1 LFKETGCDWKIGQY
15 FFGGQSGSTTYL
27 AAQIQ
32 INLGNIVSASTKL
45 ALQHYLGVQT
55 LRGTVTSVNDPNCT
69 SLPLG
74 SCKTTTFVPNA
85 SGNLIADGF
94 GRTGMGY
101 NVGNFPSV
109 VFTQNSAQG
118 PERTFTQSV
127 SDGVTTQLT
136 ALSSMSFS
144 KSNNTFVGWNTA
156 ADGSGTAYSDT
167 SSINIT
173 STLTLYAQWS
183 PIYTY
188 TVNLNPGTGGTG
200 TQMTA
205 MTGTAATVKLNANTY
220 SRTGYT
226 FNGWNTAADGTGTAY
241 TNQGTVLLTVDNQ
254 TVTLYAQWSI
264 VTYAITYLPGP
275 DGTSTSSAQTLNYG
289 GSVTL
294 KDETAGFTRIGYSIV
309 GWTTSSVSGAAKT
322 NDLGSLYS
330 TSA

>member
-1 LFKETGCDWKIGQY
+1 
-15 FFGGQSGSTTYL
+15 
-27 AAQIQ
+27 
-32 INLGNIVSASTKL
+32 
-45 ALQHYLGVQT
+45 
-55 LRGTVTSVNDPNCT
+55 
-69 SLPLG
+69 
-74 SCKTTTFVPNA
+74 
-85 SGNLIADGF
+85 
-94 GRTGMGY
+94 
-101 NVGNFPSV
+101 
-109 VFTQNSAQG
+109 
-118 PERTFTQSV
+118 
-127 SDGVTTQLT
+127 
-136 ALSSMSFS
+136 MSFS

-205 MTGTAATVKLNANTY
+205 MTGTAATVVLNANTY

-226 FNGWNTAADGTGTAY
+226 FNGWNTAADGTGTSYA
-241 TNQGTVLLTVDNQ
+241 NQGTVRLTVDNQ

-264 VTYAITYLPGP
+264 ITYTITYLPGP
-275 DGTSTSSAQTLNYG
+275 NGASTSSAQTLNYG

-294 KDETAGFTRIGYSIV
+294 KDASAGFTRVGYSIA

-322 NDLGSLYS
+322 NDLSSTYSSLSSITLYPVWAAGVYAITYDGQGATTASSGGSTTY
-330 TSA
+330 TAATASAKIPTTWPFRSGSKFFGWDTPLTGGTQGTNGS